1 MRSSLPV
8 GVSALVK
15 DSAVNKRLFALA
27 FTLTVAG
34 ITPAHAQTAAAPNR
48 PDDGGLHVRVLPMMA
63 GALGGGFVAV
73 VVTQILFPAMAPVA
87 GISPLLQPAVMARAL
102 TGIGIGAFLG
112 ERYFP

>member
-1 MRSSLPV
+1 M
-8 GVSALVK
+8 
-15 DSAVNKRLFALA
+15 NKIVFALA
-27 FTLTVAG
+27 FTLAVAG
-34 ITPAHAQTAAAPNR
+34 ITPAQAQSTAPNR